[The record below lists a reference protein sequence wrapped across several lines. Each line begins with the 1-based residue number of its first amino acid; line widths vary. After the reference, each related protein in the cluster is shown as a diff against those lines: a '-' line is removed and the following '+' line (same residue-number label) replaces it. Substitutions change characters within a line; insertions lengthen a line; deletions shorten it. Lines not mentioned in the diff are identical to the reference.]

1 MKFLNSNKI
10 AKIIS
15 YIFIPPLM
23 NLVIFSLF
31 ANQIEPIQK
40 TLVFVSSI
48 VFGLVL
54 PLVTII
60 ILLKSGNLS
69 NDDATIKEE
78 RTVPYLYGIGF
89 SLLGTSLL
97 CFIEASN
104 LSILLWFSYFVNS
117 IILIV
122 INKYWKIS
130 AHTMGIAIPLGASFV
145 LSGAWSIIFGI
156 ILLLVAWARYELKVH
171 SISQLVV
178 GAFVGFTVTYV
189 LLNFI

>member
-1 MKFLNSNKI
+1 MNTKKI

-31 ANQIEPIQK
+31 ANQIESTQK
-40 TLVFVSSI
+40 TLVFISSLI
-48 VFGLVL
+48 FGLVL
-54 PLVTII
+54 PIATFI
-60 ILLKSGNLS
+60 ILRKNGKVI

-97 CFIEASN
+97 FFAEASN
-104 LSILLWFSYFVNS
+104 LSILLWLSYLVNS

-130 AHTMGIAIPLGASFV
+130 AHTMGIAIPLGASFM
-145 LSGAWSIIFGI
+145 LNGAWLIIFAF
-156 ILLLVAWARYELKVH
+156 ILILVAWARYELKVH
-171 SISQLVV
+171 SISQLTA
-178 GAFVGFTVTYV
+178 GAFVGFTITYI

>member
-1 MKFLNSNKI
+1 MNSKKI

-31 ANQIEPIQK
+31 AHQIEPTQK
-40 TLVFVSSI
+40 TLVFISSL

-54 PLVTII
+54 PLVIII
-60 ILLKSGNLS
+60 ILLKTGKLS
-69 NDDATIKEE
+69 NDDATVKEE

-89 SLLGTSLL
+89 SLFGTSLL
-97 CFIEASN
+97 FFSETSN
-104 LSILLWFSYFVNS
+104 LSMLLWLSYLVNS

-130 AHTMGIAIPLGASFV
+130 AHTMGVAIPLGASFV
-145 LSGAWSIIFGI
+145 LNGAWPIIFGT
-156 ILLLVAWARYELKVH
+156 ILLLVAWARFEIKVH
-171 SISQLVV
+171 SISQLAA
-178 GAFVGFTVTYV
+178 GAFVGFTVTFI